1 MNLALKEACKNQKNK
16 FLDGGPFGA
25 VVVKDGKVIASAH
38 NKVLKTHDVTSHAE
52 INAIRKACKK
62 LKTHDLSGCI
72 IYTTSYPCPMCIG
85 AIIWAN
91 IKTIYYGNSKE
102 ETNAI
107 GFRDDIIYNVINNLD
122 KNETINFIKVN
133 DKEIKDIYTEFKN
146 TKSNKMY

>member
-1 MNLALKEACKNQKNK
+1 MNLALKEAWKNQKNK

-25 VVVKDGKVIASAH
+25 VVVKNGKVIAMAH

-52 INAIRKACKK
+52 VNAIRKACKK

-91 IKTIYYGNSKE
+91 IKTIYYGISKE
-102 ETNAI
+102 ETDTI
-107 GFRDDIIYNVINNLD
+107 GFRDDDIYDVINNLD
-122 KNETINFIKVN
+122 KNKTINFIKVD
-133 DKEIKDIYTEFKN
+133 DKEINDIYTEFKN

>member
-1 MNLALKEACKNQKNK
+1 MNLALKEAWKNQKNK

-25 VVVKDGKVIASAH
+25 VVVKNGKVIAKAH
-38 NKVLKTHDVTSHAE
+38 NKVLKTYDVTSHAE
-52 INAIRKACKK
+52 VNAIRKACKK

-91 IKTIYYGNSKE
+91 IKTIYYGISKE
-102 ETNAI
+102 ETDTI
-107 GFRDDIIYNVINNLD
+107 GFRDDDIYDVINNLD
-122 KNETINFIKVN
+122 KNKTINFIKAD
-133 DKEIKDIYTEFKN
+133 DKEINDIYTEFKN

>member
-1 MNLALKEACKNQKNK
+1 MNLALKEAWKNQKNK

-25 VVVKDGKVIASAH
+25 VVVKNGKVIAKAH
-38 NKVLKTHDVTSHAE
+38 NKVLKTYDVTSHAE
-52 INAIRKACKK
+52 VNAIRKACKK

-91 IKTIYYGNSKE
+91 IKTIYYGISKE
-102 ETNAI
+102 ETDTI
-107 GFRDDIIYNVINNLD
+107 GFRDDDIYDVINNLD
-122 KNETINFIKVN
+122 KNKTINFIKVD
-133 DKEIKDIYTEFKN
+133 DKEINDIYTEFKN